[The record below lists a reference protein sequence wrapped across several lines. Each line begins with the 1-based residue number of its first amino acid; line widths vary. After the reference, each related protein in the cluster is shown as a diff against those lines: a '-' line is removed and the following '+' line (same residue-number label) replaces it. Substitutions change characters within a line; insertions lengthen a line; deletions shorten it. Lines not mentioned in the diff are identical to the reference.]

1 MPTALFSHA
10 ECNLHDAGADHPE
23 CPARLAAISDRLLA
37 SGLGNVLM
45 NFDAP
50 EVTLVLKLRKRI
62 ERMMDQ
68 RLPSFRQASWS
79 TWRIIDFR

>member
-37 SGLGNVLM
+37 SGL
-45 NFDAP
+45 
-50 EVTLVLKLRKRI
+50 
-62 ERMMDQ
+62 Q
-68 RLPSFRQASWS
+68 RLAVVTGHQAGAVRDALAGGADYVDPEQPPRCRCS
-79 TWRIIDFR
+79 TTS